1 MYIELDH
8 NLVAGKVEN
17 INEEVVLEGRKEE
30 EGQDGQSEI
39 AKHWR
44 TDKYLLNK
52 YNISKQ
58 PVRDVLLKKESK
70 SPESGVITKRNLAE

>member
-30 EGQDGQSEI
+30 EGQDGPSEI

-44 TDKYLLNK
+44 TDK
-52 YNISKQ
+52 S
-58 PVRDVLLKKESK
+58 LLKKFLSLNNEYLSFPCI
-70 SPESGVITKRNLAE
+70 SLLYFSSRCFILG